1 MPSVVFEVVPKGEL
15 VIGRGCVVVVSG
27 YNHDVDNP
35 LSSLQ
40 LCIDDNWQTVKYL
53 NERRDDLS
61 MSLTGD
67 VSAIPRCGFWGTY
80 QLDASI
86 ATGPVTIRYSALF
99 LDKTKETGT
108 VTDIILESTLRPPS
122 EDKASLTTGAPVTI
136 CMTTYEPNEEFLGA
150 QLRSIQ
156 EQSYQDWECLICDD
170 HSSES
175 TLSVIER
182 LCQEEPRFHLLKNP
196 DNVSFYLNFERCLRN
211 VPRDSQFI
219 ALCDQDDVWH
229 PDKLQRLLQE
239 FDNSTSLV
247 YSDMR
252 LVDAKE
258 EVLSDTY
265 WSDRTNNYSKLDVL
279 MVANTITGASSLF
292 RASLLDLIL
301 PFPERIGDAYH
312 DHWIALV
319 AFLGGDIRYVDEPLY
334 DYRQH
339 GNNIIG
345 QTVFDSDKDSASI
358 WQSIRTEFK
367 TAFSPPVIE
376 NEEAP
381 SFSPPVI
388 ENEEAPSAPQPSE
401 SSVAPVTLFEKPAK
415 SAALAESQGEGGPVQ
430 QASIRN
436 LQDGE
441 VALIELPTTKLP
453 DQQDAPTANNTVQT
467 RSQIKS
473 VIGLTSFPRFEY
485 NRVKFQK
492 PASDPMTDHRSAV
505 RRAIRLLVISSH
517 FWVLVTVNL
526 ARHCVRFVVIGAHH
540 IILVAINLAR
550 HCVRFVV
557 IGAHH
562 IILVAINLARHC
574 VRFVVIGAYHIILVT
589 LHWIRFLVQICLHW
603 LRSSSNIVLLM
614 SRQTILG
621 SLSAIIS
628 VAQRSGLQFLIR
640 PLGRV
645 LITREHHKS
654 QYEFF
659 RHQCRSLE
667 LFSQTLRLR
676 FNDWDFDDDTHRA
689 LNIFGHGRTSARYLQ
704 RMSRQA
710 QGDGETMGGREVAM
724 ANGYLAAT
732 LEWSVAGNARIVD
745 GRYRTS

>member
-381 SFSPPVI
+381 S
-388 ENEEAPSAPQPSE
+388 APQPSE

-557 IGAHH
+557 IGA
-562 IILVAINLARHC
+562 
-574 VRFVVIGAYHIILVT
+574 YHIILVT

-676 FNDWDFDDDTHRA
+676 FNDCDFDDDTHRA

-710 QGDGETMGGREVAM
+710 QEDGETTGGREIAM

>member
-1 MPSVVFEVVPKGEL
+1 MPSVVFEIVPKGEL
-15 VIGRGCVVVVSG
+15 VVGRGCVVVVSG
-27 YNHDVDNP
+27 YNRDVDNP
-35 LSSLQ
+35 LTSLQ
-40 LCIDDNWQTVKYL
+40 LCINDNWQTVKYL

-67 VSAIPRCGFWGTY
+67 DSAISRVGFWGTY
-80 QLDASI
+80 QLDTSFS
-86 ATGPVTIRYSALF
+86 TGPVTIRYSALF
-99 LDKTKETGT
+99 SDKTKETGT
-108 VTDIILESTLRPPS
+108 VTDITLESRLRPPIG
-122 EDKASLTTGAPVTI
+122 DKTSLTTGTPVTI
-136 CMTTYEPNEEFLGA
+136 CMTTYEPNKEFLRA

-156 EQSYQDWECLICDD
+156 GQSYQDWECLICDD

-175 TLSVIER
+175 TLSVIEH
-182 LCQEEPRFHLLKNP
+182 LCQEEPRFHLLKNSN
-196 DNVSFYLNFERCLRN
+196 NVGFYLNFERCLRS

-252 LVDAKE
+252 LVDSKE
-258 EVLSDTY
+258 EELSDTY
-265 WSDRTNNYSKLDVL
+265 WSDRKNNYSKLDVL
-279 MVANTITGASSLF
+279 MVANTITGAASLF
-292 RASLLDLIL
+292 RANLLDLIL

-339 GNNIIG
+339 GTNIIG
-345 QTVFDSDKDSASI
+345 QTVFDDNRDSVSI

-367 TAFSPPVIE
+367 A
-376 NEEAP
+376 

-388 ENEEAPSAPQPSE
+388 ESEEVPSAPQPSE
-401 SSVAPVTLFEKPAK
+401 SSVVPVSLAEKHAK
-415 SAALAESQGEGGPVQ
+415 AAALAESQGEGGPVQ

-441 VALIELPTTKLP
+441 AALIELSTTNLP
-453 DQQDAPTANNTVQT
+453 DQQDTPTVNNAVQN
-467 RSQIKS
+467 RSRIKS
-473 VIGLTSFPRFEY
+473 VIGLTSFPRFGY
-485 NRVKFQK
+485 NQVKYKK
-492 PASDPMTDHRSAV
+492 PSSDPKTGHRSAV
-505 RRAIRLLVISSH
+505 RRAIRFLTIASH
-517 FWVLVTVNL
+517 FWALVSINL
-526 ARHCVRFVVIGAHH
+526 ARHTVRYVVIGAHH
-540 IILVAINLAR
+540 IILVLINLVRLLINLVR
-550 HCVRFVV
+550 HCIRYVV

-562 IILVAINLARHC
+562 IILVSINLLRHY
-574 VRFVVIGAYHIILVT
+574 VRYVVIGAHHIILVT
-589 LHWIRFLVQICLHW
+589 LHWIRFLVQIWLHW
-603 LRSSSNIVLLM
+603 LRSSRNIFFLM
-614 SRQTILG
+614 SRLTILG
-621 SLSAIIS
+621 SLGAIIV
-628 VAQRSGLQFLIR
+628 VAERGGLQFFIR
-640 PLGRV
+640 PLGRH
-645 LITREHHKS
+645 LLTREHHKS

-676 FNDWDFDDDTHRA
+676 FNDWDFDDDTRRA

-704 RMSRQA
+704 QMSRKA
-710 QGDGETMGGREVAM
+710 KKDGETMGGRDIAM

-732 LEWSVAGNARIVD
+732 LDWSVAGNNGIVEE
-745 GRYRTS
+745 R

>member
-67 VSAIPRCGFWGTY
+67 DSAISRVGFWGTY

-381 SFSPPVI
+381 S
-388 ENEEAPSAPQPSE
+388 APQPSE

-557 IGAHH
+557 IGA
-562 IILVAINLARHC
+562 
-574 VRFVVIGAYHIILVT
+574 YHIILVT

-676 FNDWDFDDDTHRA
+676 FNDCDFDDDTHRA

>member
-67 VSAIPRCGFWGTY
+67 VSTIPRVGFWGTY

-86 ATGPVTIRYSALF
+86 ATGPATITYNALF

-108 VTDIILESTLRPPS
+108 VTDVTLESTLHPPS
-122 EDKASLTTGAPVTI
+122 DDKASLTTGAPVII
-136 CMTTYEPNEEFLGA
+136 CMTTYEPNMEFLEA

-156 EQSYQDWECLICDD
+156 EQSYQEWECLICDD

-182 LCQEEPRFHLLKNP
+182 LCQEEPRFHLLKNS
-196 DNVSFYLNFERCLRN
+196 DNVGFYLNFERCLRN

-229 PDKLQRLLQE
+229 PDKLQRLLRE
-239 FDNSTSLV
+239 FNNSTSLV

-252 LVDAKE
+252 LVDAKY

-265 WSDRTNNYSKLDVL
+265 WSDRKNNYSKLDVL

-319 AFLGGDIRYVDEPLY
+319 AFLGGDIKYVDEPLY

-339 GNNIIG
+339 GENIIG
-345 QTVFDSDKDSASI
+345 QTVFDNDKDSVSI

-367 TAFSPPVIE
+367 TAFSL
-376 NEEAP
+376 
-381 SFSPPVI
+381 PVI

-415 SAALAESQGEGGPVQ
+415 
-430 QASIRN
+430 
-436 LQDGE
+436 
-441 VALIELPTTKLP
+441 
-453 DQQDAPTANNTVQT
+453 
-467 RSQIKS
+467 
-473 VIGLTSFPRFEY
+473 
-485 NRVKFQK
+485 
-492 PASDPMTDHRSAV
+492 
-505 RRAIRLLVISSH
+505 
-517 FWVLVTVNL
+517 
-526 ARHCVRFVVIGAHH
+526 
-540 IILVAINLAR
+540 
-550 HCVRFVV
+550 
-557 IGAHH
+557 
-562 IILVAINLARHC
+562 
-574 VRFVVIGAYHIILVT
+574 
-589 LHWIRFLVQICLHW
+589 
-603 LRSSSNIVLLM
+603 
-614 SRQTILG
+614 
-621 SLSAIIS
+621 
-628 VAQRSGLQFLIR
+628 
-640 PLGRV
+640 
-645 LITREHHKS
+645 
-654 QYEFF
+654 
-659 RHQCRSLE
+659 
-667 LFSQTLRLR
+667 
-676 FNDWDFDDDTHRA
+676 
-689 LNIFGHGRTSARYLQ
+689 
-704 RMSRQA
+704 
-710 QGDGETMGGREVAM
+710 
-724 ANGYLAAT
+724 
-732 LEWSVAGNARIVD
+732 
-745 GRYRTS
+745 

>member
-1 MPSVVFEVVPKGEL
+1 MTVDTKMPNVVFEVAPKGEL
-15 VIGRGCVVVVSG
+15 VVGRGCVVVVSG
-27 YNHDVDNP
+27 YNRDVDNP

-40 LCIDDNWQTVKYL
+40 LCIDDNWQTVEYL

-67 VSAIPRCGFWGTY
+67 DSAIPRVGFWGTY
-80 QLDASI
+80 QLDTSI
-86 ATGPVTIRYSALF
+86 SIGPTTITYNALF

-108 VTDIILESTLRPPS
+108 VTDITLESTQRPPS
-122 EDKASLTTGAPVTI
+122 DDKASLTTGAPVTI

-156 EQSYQDWECLICDD
+156 GQSYQDWECLICDD
-170 HSSES
+170 HSSGS

-196 DNVSFYLNFERCLRN
+196 DNVGFYLNFERCLRN

-258 EVLSDTY
+258 EELSDTY
-265 WSDRTNNYSKLDVL
+265 WSDRKNNYSKLDVL
-279 MVANTITGASSLF
+279 MVANTITGAASLF

-319 AFLGGDIRYVDEPLY
+319 AFLGGDIKYIDEPLY

-339 GNNIIG
+339 GYNIIG
-345 QTVFDSDKDSASI
+345 QTVFDEDKDPVSI

-367 TAFSPPVIE
+367 TTFSPPV
-376 NEEAP
+376 N
-381 SFSPPVI
+381 

-401 SSVAPVTLFEKPAK
+401 SSVVPVSLVEEPAK
-415 SAALAESQGEGGPVQ
+415 SADLAESQGEGSPVQ

-441 VALIELPTTKLP
+441 VALIELPTTNLP
-453 DQQDAPTANNTVQT
+453 DQQDAPTANNTVQNGS
-467 RSQIKS
+467 RIKS

-485 NRVKFQK
+485 NRVKFEK

-505 RRAIRLLVISSH
+505 RRAIRFLVIRSH
-517 FWVLVTVNL
+517 FW
-526 ARHCVRFVVIGAHH
+526 A
-540 IILVAINLAR
+540 LVAINLAR

-557 IGAHH
+557 IGAH
-562 IILVAINLARHC
+562 
-574 VRFVVIGAYHIILVT
+574 HIILVT

-621 SLSAIIS
+621 SLAAIIS
-628 VAQRSGLQFLIR
+628 VAQRSGLQFLIH

-676 FNDWDFDDDTHRA
+676 FNDRNFDDDTHRA

-704 RMSRQA
+704 QMSRQA
-710 QGDGETMGGREVAM
+710 QEDGETMGGREIAM
-724 ANGYLAAT
+724 ANGDLAAT
-732 LEWSVAGNARIVD
+732 LEWSVAGNNSIVD

>member
-441 VALIELPTTKLP
+441 VALIELPTTNLP
-453 DQQDAPTANNTVQT
+453 DQQDAPTANNTVQNGS
-467 RSQIKS
+467 RIKS
-473 VIGLTSFPRFEY
+473 EIGLTSFPRFEY
-485 NRVKFQK
+485 NRDKFEI
-492 PASDPMTDHRSAV
+492 PASDPMTDHQSPV
-505 RRAIRLLVISSH
+505 RRAIRFLTILIHYWALVSINLARH
-517 FWVLVTVNL
+517 CVWYVVAL

-550 HCVRFVV
+550 HCVRYVV
-557 IGAHH
+557 IGAH
-562 IILVAINLARHC
+562 
-574 VRFVVIGAYHIILVT
+574 HIILVT

-603 LRSSSNIVLLM
+603 LRSSSNIVLTI

-621 SLSAIIS
+621 SLATIIS
-628 VAQRSGLQFLIR
+628 VAQRNGPQFLIR

>member
-1 MPSVVFEVVPKGEL
+1 MTVDTKMPSVVFEVAPKGEL
-15 VIGRGCVVVVSG
+15 VVGSGCVVVVSG
-27 YNHDVDNP
+27 YNRDVDNP

-40 LCIDDNWQTVKYL
+40 LCIGDNWQTVKYL

-67 VSAIPRCGFWGTY
+67 DSAISRVGFWGTY
-80 QLDASI
+80 QLDTSI
-86 ATGPVTIRYSALF
+86 SIGPATITYSALF

-108 VTDIILESTLRPPS
+108 VTDVTLESTLRPPS
-122 EDKASLTTGAPVTI
+122 DVKASLTTGAPVTI

-156 EQSYQDWECLICDD
+156 GQSYQDWECLICDD

-196 DNVSFYLNFERCLRN
+196 DNVGFYLNFERCLRN

-258 EVLSDTY
+258 EELSDTY
-265 WSDRTNNYSKLDVL
+265 WSDRKNNYSKLDVL
-279 MVANTITGASSLF
+279 MVANTITGAASLF

-319 AFLGGDIRYVDEPLY
+319 AFLGGDIKYIDEPLY

-339 GNNIIG
+339 AKNIIG
-345 QTVFDSDKDSASI
+345 QTVFDDDKDPVSI

-367 TAFSPPVIE
+367 T
-376 NEEAP
+376 
-381 SFSPPVI
+381 SFLPPVI

-401 SSVAPVTLFEKPAK
+401 SSVAPVSLAEKHAK
-415 SAALAESQGEGGPVQ
+415 TAALAESQGEGGSVQ

-441 VALIELPTTKLP
+441 VALIELPTTNLP
-453 DQQDAPTANNTVQT
+453 DQQDAPTANNTVQNGP
-467 RSQIKS
+467 RIKS
-473 VIGLTSFPRFEY
+473 EIGLTSFPRFEY

-505 RRAIRLLVISSH
+505 RRAIRFLVIRSH
-517 FWVLVTVNL
+517 FW
-526 ARHCVRFVVIGAHH
+526 A
-540 IILVAINLAR
+540 LVAINLAR
-550 HCVRFVV
+550 HCVRYVV
-557 IGAHH
+557 IGAH
-562 IILVAINLARHC
+562 
-574 VRFVVIGAYHIILVT
+574 HIILVT

-621 SLSAIIS
+621 SLAAIIS
-628 VAQRSGLQFLIR
+628 VAQRSGLQFLIH
-640 PLGRV
+640 PLGRD
-645 LITREHHKS
+645 LITREHHKV

-676 FNDWDFDDDTHRA
+676 FNDRNFDDDTHRA

-704 RMSRQA
+704 QMSRQA
-710 QGDGETMGGREVAM
+710 QGDGETMGGREIAM

-732 LEWSVAGNARIVD
+732 LEWSVAGNKSIVD

>member
-1 MPSVVFEVVPKGEL
+1 MPSVVFEIVPKGEL
-15 VIGRGCVVVVSG
+15 VVGRGCVVVVSG
-27 YNHDVDNP
+27 YNRDVDNP
-35 LSSLQ
+35 LTSLQ

-67 VSAIPRCGFWGTY
+67 DSAISRVGFWGTY
-80 QLDASI
+80 QLDTSFS
-86 ATGPVTIRYSALF
+86 TGPVTIRYSALF
-99 LDKTKETGT
+99 SDKTKETGT

-122 EDKASLTTGAPVTI
+122 DDKASLTTGAPVTI
-136 CMTTYEPNEEFLGA
+136 CMTTYEPNEEFLEV

-156 EQSYQDWECLICDD
+156 EQSYQEWVCLICDD
-170 HSSES
+170 YSSES

-196 DNVSFYLNFERCLRN
+196 DNVGFYLNFERCLRN

-252 LVDAKE
+252 LVDAKG

-265 WSDRTNNYSKLDVL
+265 WSDRKNNYSKLDVL
-279 MVANTITGASSLF
+279 LVANTITGAASFF

-312 DHWIALV
+312 DHWVALV

-339 GNNIIG
+339 GENIIG
-345 QTVFDSDKDSASI
+345 QTVFENDKGSVSI

-367 TAFSPPVIE
+367 A
-376 NEEAP
+376 
-381 SFSPPVI
+381 SFSQSVI
-388 ENEEAPSAPQPSE
+388 KNEEAPSAPQPSE
-401 SSVAPVTLFEKPAK
+401 SSVAPVSIVEEHAK
-415 SAALAESQGEGGPVQ
+415 SAALAEPQGEGTPVQ
-430 QASIRN
+430 QVSARN
-436 LQDGE
+436 PQDEE
-441 VALIELPTTKLP
+441 VALIELQTTNLP
-453 DQQDAPTANNTVQT
+453 DQQDAPTANDTVQNGP
-467 RSQIKS
+467 RIKS
-473 VIGLTSFPRFEY
+473 EIGLTSFPRFEY

-505 RRAIRLLVISSH
+505 RRAISFLVISSH

-526 ARHCVRFVVIGAHH
+526 ARYCVRFLVIGAHHIILVAINLARYCVRFVVIGAHH

-550 HCVRFVV
+550 HCVRYLV
-557 IGAHH
+557 IGAH
-562 IILVAINLARHC
+562 
-574 VRFVVIGAYHIILVT
+574 HIILVT

-603 LRSSSNIVLLM
+603 LRSSSNIVLLI

-640 PLGRV
+640 PLVRD
-645 LITREHHKS
+645 LIAREHHKS

-710 QGDGETMGGREVAM
+710 QGDGETMGGREMAM

-732 LEWSVAGNARIVD
+732 LEWSVAGNKSIVD
-745 GRYRTS
+745 GRYRTE

>member
-67 VSAIPRCGFWGTY
+67 DSAISRVGFWGTY
-80 QLDASI
+80 QLDTSFS
-86 ATGPVTIRYSALF
+86 TGPVTIRYSALF

-122 EDKASLTTGAPVTI
+122 DDKASLTTGAPVTI
-136 CMTTYEPNEEFLGA
+136 CMTTYEPNEEFLRA
-150 QLRSIQ
+150 QLRSIRG
-156 EQSYQDWECLICDD
+156 QSYQDWECLICDD

-175 TLSVIER
+175 TLSAIER
-182 LCQEEPRFHLLKNP
+182 VCQEEPRFHLLKNL
-196 DNVSFYLNFERCLRN
+196 DNVGFYLNFERCLRN

-252 LVDAKE
+252 LVDAKDE
-258 EVLSDTY
+258 ELSDTY
-265 WSDRTNNYSKLDVL
+265 WSDRKNNYSKLDVL
-279 MVANTITGASSLF
+279 MVANTITGAASLF

-312 DHWIALV
+312 DHWVALV

-339 GNNIIG
+339 GKNIIG
-345 QTVFDSDKDSASI
+345 QSVFDNDKDSVSI

-367 TAFSPPVIE
+367 A
-376 NEEAP
+376 

-388 ENEEAPSAPQPSE
+388 ENEEALSAPQSSE
-401 SSVAPVTLFEKPAK
+401 SSVTPVALVEEPAK
-415 SAALAESQGEGGPVQ
+415 SAALAEPQGEGGPAQ

-441 VALIELPTTKLP
+441 VALIELPTTNLP
-453 DQQDAPTANNTVQT
+453 DQQDAPTANNTVQNGP
-467 RSQIKS
+467 RIKS
-473 VIGLTSFPRFEY
+473 EIGLTSFPRFEY
-485 NRVKFQK
+485 NRVKFQI
-492 PASDPMTDHRSAV
+492 PASDPMTDHRSPV
-505 RRAIRLLVISSH
+505 RRAIRFLTILIH
-517 FWVLVTVNL
+517 YWALATINL
-526 ARHCVRFVVIGAHH
+526 ARHCVRFVVSLARHCVRYVGIGTHHIILVAINLAKHCVRYVVIGAHH
-540 IILVAINLAR
+540 IILVAIN
-550 HCVRFVV
+550 
-557 IGAHH
+557 
-562 IILVAINLARHC
+562 
-574 VRFVVIGAYHIILVT
+574 VT

-614 SRQTILG
+614 SRQTILI
-621 SLSAIIS
+621 SLSSIIS

-640 PLGRV
+640 PLGRN
-645 LITREHHKS
+645 LIAREHHKS

-667 LFSQTLRLR
+667 LFSQTLSLR
-676 FNDWDFDDDTHRA
+676 FNDRDFDEDTYRA

-704 RMSRQA
+704 RMSRRVKV
-710 QGDGETMGGREVAM
+710 DGETTGGREMAM

-732 LEWSVAGNARIVD
+732 LEWSVASNTRIVD
-745 GRYRTS
+745 GRYKTS

>member
-67 VSAIPRCGFWGTY
+67 DSAISRVGFWGTY
-80 QLDASI
+80 QLDTSFS
-86 ATGPVTIRYSALF
+86 TGPVTIRYSALF

-381 SFSPPVI
+381 S
-388 ENEEAPSAPQPSE
+388 APQPSE

-557 IGAHH
+557 IGA
-562 IILVAINLARHC
+562 
-574 VRFVVIGAYHIILVT
+574 YHIILVT

-676 FNDWDFDDDTHRA
+676 FNDCDFDDDTHRA

>member
-1 MPSVVFEVVPKGEL
+1 MPSVVFEVAPKGEL
-15 VIGRGCVVVVSG
+15 VVGSGCVVVVSG
-27 YNHDVDNP
+27 YNRDVDNP

-40 LCIDDNWQTVKYL
+40 LCIGDNWQTVKYL

-67 VSAIPRCGFWGTY
+67 DSAIPRVGFWGTY
-80 QLDASI
+80 QLDTSI
-86 ATGPVTIRYSALF
+86 SIGPATITYNALF
-99 LDKTKETGT
+99 LDKTKKTGT
-108 VTDIILESTLRPPS
+108 VTDVTLESTLRPPS
-122 EDKASLTTGAPVTI
+122 NDKASLTTGAPVTI

-156 EQSYQDWECLICDD
+156 GQSYQDWECLICDD
-170 HSSES
+170 HSSGS

-196 DNVSFYLNFERCLRN
+196 DNVGFYLNFERCLRN

-252 LVDAKE
+252 LIDAKD

-265 WSDRTNNYSKLDVL
+265 WSDRKNNYSKLDVL
-279 MVANTITGASSLF
+279 MVANTITGAASLF

-301 PFPERIGDAYH
+301 PFPKRIGDAYH

-339 GNNIIG
+339 GYNIIG
-345 QTVFDSDKDSASI
+345 QTVFDEDKDPVSI
-358 WQSIRTEFK
+358 WQSIRTELK
-367 TAFSPPVIE
+367 TSV
-376 NEEAP
+376 
-381 SFSPPVI
+381 SPPVI

-401 SSVAPVTLFEKPAK
+401 SSVAPISLAEKHAK
-415 SAALAESQGEGGPVQ
+415 TATLAESQGEGGSVQ

-441 VALIELPTTKLP
+441 VALIELPTTNLP
-453 DQQDAPTANNTVQT
+453 DQQDAPTANNTVQNGS
-467 RSQIKS
+467 RIKS

-485 NRVKFQK
+485 NRATFEK

-505 RRAIRLLVISSH
+505 RRAIRFLVIRSH
-517 FWVLVTVNL
+517 FWAL
-526 ARHCVRFVVIGAHH
+526 I
-540 IILVAINLAR
+540 AINLAR
-550 HCVRFVV
+550 HCVKYVV
-557 IGAHH
+557 IGAH
-562 IILVAINLARHC
+562 
-574 VRFVVIGAYHIILVT
+574 HIILVT

-621 SLSAIIS
+621 SLGAIIS
-628 VAQRSGLQFLIR
+628 FAQRSGLQFLIR
-640 PLGRV
+640 SLGRV
-645 LITREHHKS
+645 LITREHHKV

-676 FNDWDFDDDTHRA
+676 FNDWNFDDDTHRA

-704 RMSRQA
+704 QISRQV
-710 QGDGETMGGREVAM
+710 QEDGETMGGREIAM

-732 LEWSVAGNARIVD
+732 LERSVAGNKSIVS
-745 GRYRTS
+745 GIASE

>member
-1 MPSVVFEVVPKGEL
+1 MTVDTKMPSVVFEVAPKGEL
-15 VIGRGCVVVVSG
+15 VVGSGCVVVVSG
-27 YNHDVDNP
+27 YNRDVDNP

-40 LCIDDNWQTVKYL
+40 LCIGDNWQTVKYL

-67 VSAIPRCGFWGTY
+67 DSAIPRVGFWGTY
-80 QLDASI
+80 QLDTSI
-86 ATGPVTIRYSALF
+86 SIGPATITYNALF
-99 LDKTKETGT
+99 LDKTKKTGT
-108 VTDIILESTLRPPS
+108 VTDVTLESTLRPPS
-122 EDKASLTTGAPVTI
+122 NDKASLTTGAPVTI

-156 EQSYQDWECLICDD
+156 GQSYQDWECLICDD
-170 HSSES
+170 HSSGS

-196 DNVSFYLNFERCLRN
+196 DNVGFYLNFERCLRN

-258 EVLSDTY
+258 EELSDTY
-265 WSDRTNNYSKLDVL
+265 WGDRKNNYSKLDML
-279 MVANTITGASSLF
+279 MVANTITGAASLF

-339 GNNIIG
+339 GYNIIG
-345 QTVFDSDKDSASI
+345 QTVIDEDKDPVSI

-367 TAFSPPVIE
+367 TSL
-376 NEEAP
+376 
-381 SFSPPVI
+381 SPPVI

-401 SSVAPVTLFEKPAK
+401 SSVAPVSLAEKHTK
-415 SAALAESQGEGGPVQ
+415 TAALAESQGEGSPVQ

-441 VALIELPTTKLP
+441 VALIELPTTNLP
-453 DQQDAPTANNTVQT
+453 DQQDAPTANNTVQNGS
-467 RSQIKS
+467 RIKS

-485 NRVKFQK
+485 NRVKFEK
-492 PASDPMTDHRSAV
+492 PASDPMTDHQSAV
-505 RRAIRLLVISSH
+505 RRAIRFLVIRSH
-517 FWVLVTVNL
+517 FWALVAINL
-526 ARHCVRFVVIGAHH
+526 ARYCVRFVVIGAHH

-557 IGAHH
+557 IGAH
-562 IILVAINLARHC
+562 
-574 VRFVVIGAYHIILVT
+574 HIILVT

-621 SLSAIIS
+621 SLGAIIS
-628 VAQRSGLQFLIR
+628 FAQRSGLLFLIHPFVR
-640 PLGRV
+640 G
-645 LITREHHKS
+645 LITREHHKI

-676 FNDWDFDDDTHRA
+676 FNDRNFDDDTHRA

-704 RMSRQA
+704 KLSRQA
-710 QGDGETMGGREVAM
+710 QGDGETMGGREIAM

-732 LEWSVAGNARIVD
+732 LEWSVAGNKSIVD

>member
-1 MPSVVFEVVPKGEL
+1 MTVDTKMPSVVFEVAPKGEL
-15 VIGRGCVVVVSG
+15 VVGSGCVVVVSG
-27 YNHDVDNP
+27 YNRDVDNP

-40 LCIDDNWQTVKYL
+40 LCIGDNWQTVKYL

-61 MSLTGD
+61 MSLTED
-67 VSAIPRCGFWGTY
+67 DSAIPRVGFWGTY
-80 QLDASI
+80 QLDTSI
-86 ATGPVTIRYSALF
+86 STGSATITYNALF

-108 VTDIILESTLRPPS
+108 VTDITLESTQRPPS
-122 EDKASLTTGAPVTI
+122 DDKASLTTGAPVTI

-156 EQSYQDWECLICDD
+156 GQSYQDWECLICDD

-196 DNVSFYLNFERCLRN
+196 DNVGFYLNFERCLRN

-258 EVLSDTY
+258 EELSDTY
-265 WSDRTNNYSKLDVL
+265 WSDRKNNYSKLDVL
-279 MVANTITGASSLF
+279 MVANTITGAASLF

-319 AFLGGDIRYVDEPLY
+319 AFLGGDIKYIDEPLY

-339 GNNIIG
+339 GYNIIG
-345 QTVFDSDKDSASI
+345 QTVFDEDKDPVSI

-367 TAFSPPVIE
+367 TSV
-376 NEEAP
+376 
-381 SFSPPVI
+381 SPPVI

-401 SSVAPVTLFEKPAK
+401 SSVAPISLAEKHAK
-415 SAALAESQGEGGPVQ
+415 TATLAESQGEGSPVQ

-441 VALIELPTTKLP
+441 VALIELPTTNLP
-453 DQQDAPTANNTVQT
+453 DQQDAPTANNTVQNGS
-467 RSQIKS
+467 RIKS

-485 NRVKFQK
+485 NRATFEK

-505 RRAIRLLVISSH
+505 RRAIRFLVIRSH
-517 FWVLVTVNL
+517 F
-526 ARHCVRFVVIGAHH
+526 GA
-540 IILVAINLAR
+540 LVAINLAR

-557 IGAHH
+557 IGAH
-562 IILVAINLARHC
+562 
-574 VRFVVIGAYHIILVT
+574 HIILVT

-621 SLSAIIS
+621 SLGAIIS
-628 VAQRSGLQFLIR
+628 FAQRSGLLFLIHPFVR
-640 PLGRV
+640 G
-645 LITREHHKS
+645 LITREHHKI

-676 FNDWDFDDDTHRA
+676 FNDRNFDDDTHRA

-704 RMSRQA
+704 QMSRQA
-710 QGDGETMGGREVAM
+710 QEDGETMGGREIAM

-732 LEWSVAGNARIVD
+732 LEWSVAGNKSIVD
-745 GRYRTS
+745 RRYRTS